1 FRMVKTNINLVSMTD
16 VAIIKHIGQFI
27 KKSRISKNKT
37 QAQVAEAAGI
47 NRWTISQ
54 IENGEAIT
62 LTSLIQI
69 LRALDLLYVLD
80 SFEIHDQISP
90 LKAVKLQPKERQR
103 ASGKSKS
110 SKPNSDW

>member
-1 FRMVKTNINLVSMTD
+1 MMVKTNINWIAMTD
-16 VAIIKHIGQFI
+16 GAIIKQIGQFI
-27 KKSRISKNKT
+27 KKGRISKNKT

-54 IENGEAIT
+54 IENGEPIT

-80 SFEIHDQISP
+80 SFKIHDQISP
-90 LKAVKLQPKERQR
+90 LRAVKLQPKERQR
-103 ASGKSKS
+103 ASGRSKS
-110 SKPNSDW
+110 SKPKSDW